1 MVLIALSATR
11 DEAVTNKTI
20 KISPAPHP
28 PTPRV
33 VHHNPMPAQ
42 IGLIA
47 VFITTRPTTERGD
60 VVTDETYRDTELVF
74 QLCIIQCSIQIIIFF
89 QNSRRESPRLGNSW
103 KWRVRRPGV
112 RRPVLSFLCLT
123 SPSKQLICTHQ
134 PLRLW
139 PFPPLTTHKKK

>member
-60 VVTDETYRDTELVF
+60 VVTDETYRDMELVF
-74 QLCIIQCSIQIIIFF
+74 QLCIIQCSIQIILFF
-89 QNSRRESPRLGNSW
+89 KIPAVSH
-103 KWRVRRPGV
+103 RVSATVGSEGSGV
-112 RRPVLSFLCLT
+112 QV
-123 SPSKQLICTHQ
+123 
-134 PLRLW
+134 
-139 PFPPLTTHKKK
+139 

>member
-1 MVLIALSATR
+1 
-11 DEAVTNKTI
+11 
-20 KISPAPHP
+20 
-28 PTPRV
+28 
-33 VHHNPMPAQ
+33 MPAQ

-103 KWRVRRPGV
+103 K
-112 RRPVLSFLCLT
+112 
-123 SPSKQLICTHQ
+123 
-134 PLRLW
+134 
-139 PFPPLTTHKKK
+139 

>member
-47 VFITTRPTTERGD
+47 IFITTRPTTERGD
-60 VVTDETYRDTELVF
+60 VVTDETYRDMELVF
-74 QLCIIQCSIQIIIFF
+74 QLCIIQCSIQIIFF
-89 QNSRRESPRLGNSW
+89 FFKIPAVSH
-103 KWRVRRPGV
+103 RVSATVGSEGSGV
-112 RRPVLSFLCLT
+112 QV
-123 SPSKQLICTHQ
+123 
-134 PLRLW
+134 
-139 PFPPLTTHKKK
+139 